1 MNNKPRLAV
10 ILPLILL
17 LFLTLYQSHTAMLEG
32 GGQFLAAYRLNPWR
46 HDLLEKTAFARLE
59 AQDAGGAISLFE
71 QAREKNSLTVAGQ
84 QALAEAYLQTGQP
97 EAALREWQAL
107 YQGGLRD
114 SQTLLQMARLYHQRR
129 QFDREWEVSS
139 VGLQSEPDL
148 AEFHWRLALI
158 KMAESPLEALPFL
171 EQLQALDPGPGYR
184 ADELITALDRASL
197 VDSPLYHLAAS
208 ARILASIGEWDLA
221 QSALE
226 RAVAADP
233 DYALAWGL
241 LGEIRQQTG
250 RGDAL
255 AALERALWLEPA
267 SALNRVHLGLYWQ
280 RRGEY
285 GKASPQFAEAARL
298 EPHNPLWLVNLG
310 QLSLLQGEVMQAHDY
325 HLRAT
330 QAAPQDAF
338 AWRSLALF
346 CLQTES
352 CLADETLRAAQT
364 AYRLDMDDWQNADAL
379 GQVFVARGDSQ
390 SALTFLSRAVELAPA
405 EAAPRYHLGLL
416 HLRGGDTR
424 LARQTLQEALALDP
438 DGPLADTIRNVLTR
452 YLP

>member
-1 MNNKPRLAV
+1 MNNKSRLAV
-10 ILPLILL
+10 ALPLILL
-17 LFLTLYQSHTAMLEG
+17 LFLTLFQSHAAMLEG
-32 GGQFLAAYRLNPWR
+32 GGQFLAAYRINPWR
-46 HDLLEKTAFARLE
+46 HSLLEKAAFARLE
-59 AQDAGGAISLFE
+59 AQDTGGAIQLFE
-71 QAREKNSLTVAGQ
+71 QARQKNSLTLPGQ
-84 QALAEAYLQTGQP
+84 QALAEAYLLAGQP
-97 EAALREWQAL
+97 DAALREWQDL
-107 YQGGLRD
+107 YARDDYD
-114 SQTLLQMARLYHQRR
+114 SQMLLQMARLYHQRGE
-129 QFDREWEVSS
+129 FDREREIAQAGILSDP
-139 VGLQSEPDL
+139 GL

-171 EQLQALDPGPGYR
+171 ERVQALDPQPGYR
-184 ADELITALDRASL
+184 ADELITALDQASL
-197 VDSPLYHLAAS
+197 VDSPLYQLAAS

-221 QSALE
+221 QAALE

-233 DYALAWGL
+233 EYALAWGL
-241 LGEIRQQTG
+241 LGETRQQTG
-250 RGDAL
+250 KGDAL
-255 AALERALWLEPA
+255 EALERALWLEPA
-267 SALNRVHLGLYWQ
+267 SALNRIHLGLYWQ

-285 GKASPQFAEAARL
+285 NKASQQFAEAARL

-352 CLADETLRAAQT
+352 CLADETLRAAQA

-390 SALTFLSRAVELAPA
+390 SAQTFLARAVELAPA
-405 EAAPRYHLGLL
+405 EAAPRFHLGLL
-416 HLRGGDTR
+416 YLRNGDAR

-438 DGPLADTIRNVLTR
+438 AGPLADTIRNVMAR

>member
-1 MNNKPRLAV
+1 MNNKSRLAV
-10 ILPLILL
+10 TLPLILL
-17 LFLTLYQSHTAMLEG
+17 LFLTLFQSHAATLEG
-32 GGQFLAAYRLNPWR
+32 GGQFLAAYRVNPWR
-46 HDLLEKTAFARLE
+46 HDLLEKAAFARLE
-59 AQDAGGAISLFE
+59 AQDINGAIPLFE
-71 QAREKNSLTVAGQ
+71 QAREKNSLTVTGQ
-84 QALAEAYLQTGQP
+84 QALAEAYLQVGQP
-97 EAALREWQAL
+97 GPALSEWQDL
-107 YQGGLRD
+107 YDRGLRD
-114 SQTLLQMARLYHQRR
+114 SQTLLQLARLYHQRGEFERER
-129 QFDREWEVSS
+129 QIAQA
-139 VGLQSEPDL
+139 GIQSEPDL

-158 KMAESPLEALPFL
+158 KMAESPLEAIPVL
-171 EQLQALDPGPGYR
+171 ERLQALDPEPVYR
-184 ADELITALDRASL
+184 ADELIIALDRASL
-197 VDSPLYHLAAS
+197 VDSLPYHLAAS

-221 QSALE
+221 QAALE

-233 DYALAWGL
+233 EYALAWGL

-267 SALNRVHLGLYWQ
+267 SALNRIHLGLYWQ

-285 GKASPQFAEAARL
+285 DKASQQFAEAARL
-298 EPHNPLWLVNLG
+298 EPRNPLWLVNLG
-310 QLSLLQGEVMQAHDY
+310 QLSLLQGNVMQAQDY

-364 AYRLDMDDWQNADAL
+364 AYRLDLDDWQNADAL

-405 EAAPRYHLGLL
+405 EAAPRFHLGLL
-416 HLRGGDTR
+416 HLRNGDAS

-438 DGPLADTIRNVLTR
+438 DGPLADTIRSVIER